1 MMRSF
6 IGSSSKT
13 EPVKKKS
20 SVVAPTKKQS
30 LIEIAREEDPFL
42 GIWMGPPEKLNMPEP
57 TQNPRSKSFE
67 VPSAKVPFFLNLN
80 YSKVKT

>member
-30 LIEIAREEDPFL
+30 LIEWKVDYLKPNKAREYDHNVL
-42 GIWMGPPEKLNMPEP
+42 
-57 TQNPRSKSFE
+57 S
-67 VPSAKVPFFLNLN
+67 
-80 YSKVKT
+80 